1 MVTILPERILSIK
14 LKNLMN
20 NKNSKNRNLILALLI
35 FMSALLTSCKDNMI
49 NNVYLNL
56 TRNLRLEDTYE
67 KNSDRNSFKICL
79 KDFETGEAMIGAE
92 AALHFTNGYRIT
104 LMSGIKGIIET
115 DIGSIPQEDFD
126 VSACFSKNGIPY
138 FTNQRIFFKSGR
150 DIISIIY
157 MIPGNCELKNY

>member
-115 DIGSIPQEDFD
+115 DIGSI
-126 VSACFSKNGIPY
+126 
-138 FTNQRIFFKSGR
+138 
-150 DIISIIY
+150 
-157 MIPGNCELKNY
+157 L